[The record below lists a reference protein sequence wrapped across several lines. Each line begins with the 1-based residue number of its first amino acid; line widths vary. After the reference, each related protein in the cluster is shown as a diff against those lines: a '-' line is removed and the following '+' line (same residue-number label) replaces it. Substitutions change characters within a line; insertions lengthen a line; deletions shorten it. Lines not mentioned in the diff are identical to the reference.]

1 MDTRFSAAD
10 SAFRDEVRQF
20 LAAKFDAVL
29 AARII
34 DPKTFKA
41 ASVEWQKRLFARG
54 WIAPNWP
61 LQYGGT
67 GWSATQKYIFA
78 NELAAVGAPDVLPF
92 GVKMVGPVIYAF
104 GSDAQKAKFLPGI
117 LNSDTWWCQG
127 YSEPGA
133 GSDLASL
140 QMRAVRDGDVYRVTG
155 NKIWTTYAQYA
166 DWIFCLVRTDVAAKA
181 QQGISFLL
189 IDMRSPGVTVNPIIT
204 IDGHHSLNEVVFD
217 NVAVPLENRIGDENR
232 GWTCAK
238 FLLSN
243 ERSALA
249 GIAYCKRMLQ
259 RLKLQAADTGFYHR
273 PLINDPDFQL
283 RLADIEIE
291 LMALEFTELRVLAA
305 MADGGDPGPEA
316 SLLKLKGTELQQ
328 AIHQLSLQFA
338 GYAGGTVR
346 NTLMD
351 AAGSPSHGRPW
362 HQFGDAVRF
371 DYLYG
376 RASTIYGGSNEV
388 QKNIIAKAVLGL

>member
-1 MDTRFSAAD
+1 MDTRFSVAD
-10 SAFRDEVRQF
+10 IAFREEVRQF
-20 LAAKFDAVL
+20 LVKEFDSELAVSI
-29 AARII
+29 A

-61 LQYGGT
+61 LEYGGT
-67 GWSATQKYIFA
+67 GWNATQKYIFA
-78 NELAAVGAPDVLPF
+78 DELAACGVPDVLPF

-104 GSDAQKAKFLPGI
+104 GTAEQKAKFLPGV

-155 NKIWTTYAQYA
+155 TKIWTTYAQYA
-166 DWIFCLVRTDVAAKA
+166 DWIFCLVRTDTNAKA

-189 IDMRSPGVTVNPIIT
+189 IDMRSPGIQVNPIHT
-204 IDGHHSLNEVVFD
+204 IDRRHSLNEVVFD
-217 NVAVPLENRIGDENR
+217 DVCVPVENRIGDENR

-249 GIAYCKRMLQ
+249 GIAYCKRQLNQ
-259 RLKLQAADTGFYHR
+259 LKQQAADATFYSQ
-273 PLINDPDFQL
+273 PLIHDADFQL

-305 MADGGDPGPEA
+305 MADGGNPGPEA

-338 GYAGGTVR
+338 GYAGGTLR
-346 NTLMD
+346 DSLQS
-351 AAGSPSHGRPW
+351 AADPW
-362 HQFGDAVRF
+362 HQFGDSVRF

>member
-1 MDTRFSAAD
+1 MDTRFSDAD
-10 SAFRDEVRQF
+10 NAFGEEVRKF
-20 LAAKFDAVL
+20 LATDFDEGL
-29 AARII
+29 AARIA

-61 LQYGGT
+61 VEYGGT
-67 GWSATQKYIFA
+67 GWSAAHKYIFA
-78 NELAAVGAPDVLPF
+78 NELAAVGAPEVLPF

-104 GSDAQKAKFLPGI
+104 GTPEQKARFLPGI
-117 LNSDTWWCQG
+117 LDSDTWWCQG

-140 QMRAVRDGDVYRVTG
+140 QMRALRDGEVYRVTG
-155 NKIWTTYAQYA
+155 TKIWTTYAQYA
-166 DWIFCLVRTDVAAKA
+166 DWIFCLVRTDPAARA

-189 IDMRSPGVTVNPIIT
+189 IDMRSPGITVNPIHT

-217 NVAVPLENRIGDENR
+217 NVEVPVENRIGEENR

-249 GIAYCKRMLQ
+249 GIAYCKRILQ
-259 RLKLQAADTGFYHR
+259 RLKLQAADAGFYSR
-273 PLINDPDFQL
+273 PLIRDADFQA
-283 RLADIEIE
+283 RLADVEMD

-305 MADGGDPGPEA
+305 MADGGNPGPEA

-328 AIHQLSLQFA
+328 AIHQLSLQFGA
-338 GYAGGTVR
+338 YAGGTVR
-346 NTLMD
+346 SSLPDSVCN
-351 AAGSPSHGRPW
+351 SW
-362 HQFGDAVRF
+362 HQFGDSVRF

>member
-1 MDTRFSAAD
+1 MDTRFSEAEN
-10 SAFRDEVRQF
+10 AFGDEVRKF
-20 LAAKFDAVL
+20 LVAEFDVEL
-29 AARII
+29 AARIA
-34 DPKTFKA
+34 DPKTFKE

-61 LQYGGT
+61 VEYGGT

-78 NELAAVGAPDVLPF
+78 NELAAAGAPDVLPF
-92 GVKMVGPVIYAF
+92 GIKMVGPVIYAF
-104 GSDAQKAKFLPGI
+104 GTAEQKAKYLPGI
-117 LNSDTWWCQG
+117 LDSGTWWCQG

-140 QMRAVRDGDVYRVTG
+140 KMRAVRDGNVYRVNGT
-155 NKIWTTYAQYA
+155 KVWTTYAQYA
-166 DWIFCLVRTDVAAKA
+166 DWIFCLVRTDPAAKA
-181 QQGISFLL
+181 QQGITFLL
-189 IDMRSPGVTVNPIIT
+189 IDMRSKGIKVNPIHT

-217 NVAVPLENRIGDENR
+217 DVEVPVENRVGDENR

-249 GIAYCKRMLQ
+249 GIAYCKRILH
-259 RLKLQAADTGFYHR
+259 RLKQQAADATFYSR
-273 PLINDPDFQL
+273 PLIRDADFQL
-283 RLADIEIE
+283 RLADVEME
-291 LMALEFTELRVLAA
+291 LMALEFTELRVLSA

-328 AIHQLSLQFA
+328 AIHLLSLQFA
-338 GYAGGTVR
+338 AYAGGTVKYSMPANAR
-346 NTLMD
+346 T
-351 AAGSPSHGRPW
+351 AS
-362 HQFGDAVRF
+362 HQFGDSVRF

>member
-1 MDTRFSAAD
+1 MDTRFSVAD
-10 SAFRDEVRQF
+10 IAFREEVRQF
-20 LAAKFDAVL
+20 LVKEFDSELAVSI
-29 AARII
+29 A

-61 LQYGGT
+61 LEYGGT
-67 GWSATQKYIFA
+67 GWNATQKYIFA
-78 NELAAVGAPDVLPF
+78 DELAACGVPDVLPF

-104 GSDAQKAKFLPGI
+104 GTAEQKAKFLPGV

-140 QMRAVRDGDVYRVTG
+140 KMRAVRDGDVYRVTG
-155 NKIWTTYAQYA
+155 TKIWTTYAQYA
-166 DWIFCLVRTDVAAKA
+166 DWIFCLVRTDTNAKA

-189 IDMRSPGVTVNPIIT
+189 IDMRSPGIQVNPIHT
-204 IDGHHSLNEVVFD
+204 IDRRHSLNEVVFD
-217 NVAVPLENRIGDENR
+217 DVCVPVENRIGDENR

-249 GIAYCKRMLQ
+249 GIAYCKRQLNQ
-259 RLKLQAADTGFYHR
+259 LKQQAADATFYSQ
-273 PLINDPDFQL
+273 PLIHDADFQL

-305 MADGGDPGPEA
+305 MADGGNPGPEA

-338 GYAGGTVR
+338 GYAGGTLR
-346 NTLMD
+346 DSLQS
-351 AAGSPSHGRPW
+351 AADPW
-362 HQFGDAVRF
+362 HQFGDSVRF